1 MTHCFK
7 WRMTDIS
14 DAVGCICISQNKFNI
29 NTCTNCQLH
38 ISGAVLCWRWISLSI
53 CNFKK
58 HICHNIVLLLILIMW
73 LDSISFLRTYFLHF
87 LCLLLTKIVSLVI
100 CHKFILLHCGFS
112 AFVLNEWCLVPCFS
126 ALWTFNTHPVYWCHS
141 GDLFKHLFLKTST
154 SWAAVVPLCL

>member
-1 MTHCFK
+1 MTVCLGWRNDAMTHSFK

-14 DAVGCICISQNKFNI
+14 DAVGCICISQNKFHI

-73 LDSISFLRTYFLHF
+73 LDLISFLRTYFLHF

-100 CHKFILLHCGFS
+100 WHKFILLHCGFA
-112 AFVLNEWCLVPCFS
+112 AFVLNEWCLVPCLMPS
-126 ALWTFNTHPVYWCHS
+126 E
-141 GDLFKHLFLKTST
+141 
-154 SWAAVVPLCL
+154 PLTRIQCIDATLVIYLNISF